1 MHPFPPS
8 SQWLWCPPVPYGS
21 PDAFQGH
28 RPGSVMVCPPMT
40 VLPAGHEVRAPA
52 PIRRQ
57 RRNRRRRG
65 CATRSSAAPAPH
77 SRTSAEPPTLERV
90 VPVDRPT
97 DVPVGRPTDVP
108 VGRPTDVPSPGVA
121 PAHDDTEASTSVIQ
135 SSVAASARPEPLLSV
150 STPPVTSS
158 LQQYVQRHFDCPLGC
173 CITPAANL
181 SSSSSATGASDSDDT
196 LLANNAFG
204 LRVSRTTFSRMMNSI
219 DSRTINEASDEPSS
233 LSRRVEQPGPSST
246 DVAVVLG
253 ADSTQDRPV
262 LVERRSAFHRYSRP
276 ASRSSAS
283 SVEILLGPIHADS
296 SPASPTPVPQIMS
309 QSPNRGSPTQRV
321 PSTRRRSTPDASSF
335 EYRATSH
342 RRPHEM
348 YPGGPRPVR
357 RSFRGVPRSPRAVGR
372 HRVSFAAM
380 DHPRFD
386 RPGAGRA
393 ASRSGTNMRG
403 GLVRRV
409 FLPCKNHVQCRCR
422 PYNLGSSLGS
432 RRSPSS
438 SYRSEQRWRHF
449 RDRRA
454 LVSHTPDPP
463 IILHNLL
470 ASEPDQG
477 SNLSPVSVNLD
488 PVDASLLFPIDF
500 SDPIIDSDV
509 ENLLSLFDPLLSTY
523 SNLIGD
529 GSLLTPS
536 EPTFLP
542 LASPSDT
549 LISAA
554 DSNSRTDESVIP
566 DLPSSPLLPPS
577 DEFSTELPFD
587 ELWWI
592 QRFWTTEPPHAPRLF
607 AIPALV
613 DPSTRSDN
621 DMRLTVYSLSSV
633 HRLRDVIVTI
643 MNLTGVQVAA
653 AFQSNHFLRHSSG
666 PNAGSGSLP
675 LLCPALSG
683 LDVLVSVIDS
693 LLVIE
698 NAKIEDV
705 LEWIEGE
712 LPDLR
717 ERRNLKLGQF
727 YADRKFLQRQARLA
741 EQRAMR
747 ARTPRSASPDYHLR
761 ELFGEDVEPRSNDV
775 CGIYDTTVP
784 ILVNFPVVDAD
795 FDS

>member
-1 MHPFPPS
+1 MDPYTCSAGVLPLTGVPDQSSVLTPAGWIYRSPVGNCFFAPHVMHPFPPS

-28 RPGSVMVCPPMT
+28 RPGSVVVCPPMI
-40 VLPAGHEVRAPA
+40 VLPGGHEVRAPA

-65 CATRSSAAPAPH
+65 CATRSSTTPAPH
-77 SRTSAEPPTLERV
+77 SRTSAERPTLERV

-108 VGRPTDVPSPGVA
+108 PPGVA
-121 PAHDDTEASTSVIQ
+121 PANDDTVASTSVIQ
-135 SSVAASARPEPLLSV
+135 SSVAASALPEPLLSV

-173 CITPAANL
+173 CVTPAANL
-181 SSSSSATGASDSDDT
+181 SSSSSVTGASDSDDT

-219 DSRTINEASDEPSS
+219 DSRIINEASDEPSS
-233 LSRRVEQPGPSST
+233 LSRRVEQPGSPST
-246 DVAVVLG
+246 DVTVVLG

-262 LVERRSAFHRYSRP
+262 PVERRSAFHRYSRP

-296 SPASPTPVPQIMS
+296 SPASPTPIPQVTNPTTSLPLNREIWDIRSGGSYITLPQRFVIMS
-309 QSPNRGSPTQRV
+309 QSPNRGSPTRRL

-335 EYRATSH
+335 EYRAASH

-348 YPGGPRPVR
+348 YPGGSRPGR
-357 RSFRGVPRSPRAVGR
+357 RSFSRGIPRSPRAVGR
-372 HRVSFAAM
+372 HRVNSAAM

-386 RPGAGRA
+386 HSGAARA
-393 ASRSGTNMRG
+393 VSRSGTTMRG
-403 GLVRRV
+403 GLARRV
-409 FLPCKNHVQCRCR
+409 FLPCKNHVRCRCR
-422 PYNLGSSLGS
+422 PYHLGATLGS

-454 LVSHTPDPP
+454 LVSRTPDPP
-463 IILHNLL
+463 IILHNLPT
-470 ASEPDQG
+470 SEPNQG
-477 SNLSPVSVNLD
+477 SSLSPVSVNLD
-488 PVDASLLFPIDF
+488 PIDESLLFPMDL
-500 SDPIIDSDV
+500 SDPIIDFDV

-529 GSLLTPS
+529 GSLLTRS
-536 EPTFLP
+536 EPIFLP
-542 LASPSDT
+542 LAPPSDT

-554 DSNSRTDESVIP
+554 DSTSRLDESVIP
-566 DLPSSPLLPPS
+566 DLPLSPLLPAS
-577 DEFSTELPFD
+577 DEFPTELPFD

-592 QRFWTTEPPHAPRLF
+592 QRFWTTEPARAPRLF

-613 DPSTRSDN
+613 HPSTRSDN
-621 DMRLTVYSLSSV
+621 DMRRTVHSLSLV
-633 HRLRDVIVTI
+633 HRLRDVIVTM
-643 MNLTGVQVAA
+643 MNLTGAQVAA
-653 AFQSNHFLRHSSG
+653 AFQPNHFLRHASG
-666 PNAGSGSLP
+666 PNAGSGSLAP
-675 LLCPALSG
+675 LCPALSG

-698 NAKIEDV
+698 NAKVEDV

-717 ERRNLKLGQF
+717 ERRNLKLG
-727 YADRKFLQRQARLA
+727 
-741 EQRAMR
+741 
-747 ARTPRSASPDYHLR
+747 
-761 ELFGEDVEPRSNDV
+761 
-775 CGIYDTTVP
+775 
-784 ILVNFPVVDAD
+784 
-795 FDS
+795 